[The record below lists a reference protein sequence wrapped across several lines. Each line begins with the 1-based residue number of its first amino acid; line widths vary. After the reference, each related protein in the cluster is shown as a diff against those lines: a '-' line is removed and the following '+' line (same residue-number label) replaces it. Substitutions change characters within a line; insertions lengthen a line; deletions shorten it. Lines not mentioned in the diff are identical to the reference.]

1 MTDGSGSHQLYDA
14 FLDGQGGEGLR
25 VRAILGMEGV
35 DLLRGAQASQ
45 STVKVFI
52 QVDRKPW

>member
-25 VRAILGMEGV
+25 VLVGLGTEGV
-35 DLLRGAQASQ
+35 DLLRGTQAVNRL
-45 STVKVFI
+45 VKVFI